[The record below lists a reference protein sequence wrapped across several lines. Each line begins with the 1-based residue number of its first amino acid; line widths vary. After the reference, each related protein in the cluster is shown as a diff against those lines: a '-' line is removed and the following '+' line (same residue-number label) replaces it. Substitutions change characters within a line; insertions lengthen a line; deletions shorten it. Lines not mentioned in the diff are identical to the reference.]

1 MAKHLRWLALDNAAK
16 IYPAARRNNWSNVY
30 RLSVTL
36 TEPVDKAVL
45 QSALQAVAP
54 RFPSICARLRKG
66 LFWYYLE
73 QLEQPP
79 QIRGEQSY
87 PMVHMTRAEIRQCA
101 LRVIVYKN
109 RLALEIFHALTDGT
123 GAMIFL
129 KSLLAEY
136 LRQKYNITVPAE
148 KGVLDINEEP
158 SDRELE
164 DSFLKHEGNACA
176 TRGGTDAWHIS
187 GTREPDGFL
196 HNTCLEL
203 PTATLLERA
212 HQYGVTA
219 TGFLA
224 AVMLMA
230 MQNIQLQQVPEIH
243 RRKSIKVMLPVNL
256 RQLFPSKTLRN
267 FAMFTVP
274 EIQPRLGYYEF
285 EEICKQVK
293 HRMGLDINAKHMST
307 IIAANVSNERKVLIR
322 MIPLFIKNM
331 VMKMVFDM
339 VGERKS
345 SISLSNLGRVEIPEV
360 MKDYVNRF
368 DFIMGIQASAPNNCG
383 VLSWG
388 DRTYVNFIRNI
399 KEPSLEQ
406 SFYQVLRQLNI
417 PVTVRSN
424 GGDR

>member
-1 MAKHLRWLALDNAAK
+1 MARHLRWLELDNAAK
-16 IYPAARRNNWSNVY
+16 IYPANRRNDWSNVY

-36 TEPVDKAVL
+36 TEPVDKDLL
-45 QSALQAVAP
+45 QQALQAVAP

-73 QLEQPP
+73 QLEHPP
-79 QIRGEQSY
+79 VIRKEKSY
-87 PMVHMTRAEIRQCA
+87 PMVHMSRAEIRQCA
-101 LRVIVYKN
+101 LRVIVYQN
-109 RLALEIFHALTDGT
+109 RIALELFHALTDGT

-129 KSLLAEY
+129 KTLLAQD
-136 LRQKYNITVPAE
+136 LQLKYGITVPAE
-148 KGVLDINEEP
+148 QGVQDITEDP
-158 SDRELE
+158 SPEELE
-164 DSFLKHEGNACA
+164 DSFLKYEGNACA
-176 TRGGTDAWHIS
+176 PRGGTDAWHVS
-187 GTREPDGFL
+187 GDREPDGFL

-203 PTATLLERA
+203 PTKTLLERS
-212 HQYGVTA
+212 HEHGLTV

-224 AVMLMA
+224 AVMIMA

-285 EEICKQVK
+285 DEICNLVK
-293 HRMGLDINAKHMST
+293 HRMGLDINAKYMST
-307 IIAANVSNERKVLIR
+307 IIATNVSSERKVLIR
-322 MIPLFIKNM
+322 MVPLFIKNM
-331 VMKMVFDM
+331 VMKMIFDM

-345 SISLSNLGRVEIPEV
+345 SITLSNLGRVEIPEA
-360 MKDYVNRF
+360 MQDYVNRF
-368 DFIMGIQASAPNNCG
+368 DFVLGIQASAPNNCG

-388 DRTYVNFIRNI
+388 DQTYVNFIRNI
-399 KEPSLEQ
+399 KEPTLEQ

-417 PVTVRSN
+417 PVTVCSN